1 MGIEG
6 NLETMNLPTLVQF
19 AVQDGDTL
27 HIQIAHEQKQGS
39 LYFQDGDLQHAVM
52 YYNTPSGSQTSYT
65 GEEVV
70 YELLRWQNGRFLV
83 EKNIPPPTH
92 TIENKWNFILMEG
105 MRKIDEQEA
114 ATADAV
120 PSPTHITDESTELS
134 EMLSDLS
141 EADASAI
148 EELLAQQMESD
159 NMATKREQLQSILTQ
174 LVSTS
179 TDITGAVIVD
189 NDGLLLASALSA
201 NVDGNRIAAVTAG
214 LISLA
219 GRSAQQLGQG
229 GVKQTLIQAE
239 NGNVVAIRA
248 SSKGSFVALTPTG
261 INLGMTFMECQ
272 DAANEISSVL
282 D

>member
-1 MGIEG
+1 
-6 NLETMNLPTLVQF
+6 
-19 AVQDGDTL
+19 
-27 HIQIAHEQKQGS
+27 
-39 LYFQDGDLQHAVM
+39 
-52 YYNTPSGSQTSYT
+52 
-65 GEEVV
+65 
-70 YELLRWQNGRFLV
+70 
-83 EKNIPPPTH
+83 
-92 TIENKWNFILMEG
+92 MEG
-105 MRKIDEQEA
+105 LRLLDEQGVDIDEL
-114 ATADAV
+114 V
-120 PSPTHITDESTELS
+120 PIPTTPTNEPSVS

-141 EADASAI
+141 EEDASAI
-148 EELLAQQMESD
+148 QALLAQQMESD
-159 NMATKREQLQSILTQ
+159 TMATKREQLQSILSQ

-179 TDITGAVIVD
+179 SDITGAVIVD

-248 SSKGSFVALTPTG
+248 SSRGSFVALTPTG
-261 INLGMTFMECQ
+261 INLGMTFMECH
-272 DAANEISSVL
+272 DAAQEIGNVL

>member
-19 AVQDGDTL
+19 AAQDKDAL
-27 HIQIAHEQKQGS
+27 RIQIAHEQREGS
-39 LYFQDGDLQHAVM
+39 LYFQDGDLQHAIM
-52 YYNTPSGSQTSYT
+52 HYNTTSGAQSSYT
-65 GEEVV
+65 GEDVV

-92 TIENKWNFILMEG
+92 TITKKWDFILMEG
-105 MRKIDEQEA
+105 LRMMDEQSVNIDESAPISTTPHNE
-114 ATADAV
+114 
-120 PSPTHITDESTELS
+120 PTVS

-141 EADASAI
+141 DEDASAI
-148 EELLAQQMESD
+148 EALLAQQMESD
-159 NMATKREQLQSILTQ
+159 SMATKREQLQLILTK
-174 LVSTS
+174 LVGESS
-179 TDITGAVIVD
+179 DITGAVIVD

-248 SSKGSFVALTPTG
+248 SSRGSFVALTPTG

-272 DAANEISSVL
+272 DAANEIGSVL

>member
-1 MGIEG
+1 MEH
-6 NLETMNLPTLVQF
+6 TSFLPFYLINKP
-19 AVQDGDTL
+19 
-27 HIQIAHEQKQGS
+27 HINASS
-39 LYFQDGDLQHAVM
+39 L
-52 YYNTPSGSQTSYT
+52 QTSYT
-65 GEEVV
+65 GEDVV

-83 EKNIPPPTH
+83 EKNIP
-92 TIENKWNFILMEG
+92 
-105 MRKIDEQEA
+105 
-114 ATADAV
+114 
-120 PSPTHITDESTELS
+120 ITEEPTELS
-134 EMLSDLS
+134 EMLSELS

-148 EELLAQQMESD
+148 QELLAQQMESD

-174 LVSTS
+174 LVSSS
-179 TDITGAVIVD
+179 TDITEAVIVD

-229 GVKQTLIQAE
+229 DVKQTLIQAE

-248 SSKGSFVALTPTG
+248 SSKGSFVALTTPTG

-272 DAANEISSVL
+272 DAANEIRSVL

>member
-19 AVQDGDTL
+19 AVQEKDTL
-27 HIQIAHEQKQGS
+27 HIQITHEQREGS
-39 LYFQDGDLQHAVM
+39 LYFQNGDLQHAVM
-52 YYNTPSGSQTSYT
+52 HYNAPSGARSSYT
-65 GEEVV
+65 GEDVV

-92 TIENKWNFILMEG
+92 TITKKWDFILMEG
-105 MRKIDEQEA
+105 LRLLDEHGVNV
-114 ATADAV
+114 DG
-120 PSPTHITDESTELS
+120 PTPISTTPTTEPTVS

-141 EADASAI
+141 DEDASAI
-148 EELLAQQMESD
+148 HALLAQQMESD
-159 NMATKREQLQSILTQ
+159 NMATKREQLQSILTK

-179 TDITGAVIVD
+179 SDITGAVIVD

-248 SSKGSFVALTPTG
+248 STKGSFVALTPTG

-272 DAANEISSVL
+272 DAANEIGNVL